1 MEVKVFQ
8 KYSQQKG
15 MIKIIFMKVTYTRLY
30 VDKTVNFIHKKLFLQ
45 FSKKENKL
53 NKNFLHRN

>member
-1 MEVKVFQ
+1 MEVKVLQ

-45 FSKKENKL
+45 FSKIN
-53 NKNFLHRN
+53 